1 MFLIN
6 CLHLIQG
13 LKQKKNPEPE
23 LFSGGWGVAG
33 VDTYT
38 GLFGEQTN
46 KKKHLK
52 MIFLET
58 T

>member
-1 MFLIN
+1 MIYLYN
-6 CLHLIQG
+6 LSVSNKLLASYTG
-13 LKQKKNPEPE
+13 VKAKKNPEPE

-46 KKKHLK
+46 KKN
-52 MIFLET
+52 I
-58 T
+58 